1 VQFGDGNDLLK
12 LLPGASFGGL
22 VDGAG
27 GANTLELAKG
37 PSPGT
42 IDGIGTSF
50 TGFGTVKV
58 DSGANW
64 TVTGSNTAGT
74 VVNNGTLALG
84 ANASLTVT
92 GAIDPTSTGVFQL
105 NSSSLLEIAANVGS
119 GDRIS
124 FLGSSETIVDKA
136 SLFGTNVGQQNYAG
150 PLMLNFGAGDS
161 IDLKDIASAGVSLNY
176 ASSTGLLQV
185 ISGAAMASLLFQRSS
200 LGGGAFHA
208 FDDGS
213 GGTLITHTG

>member
-1 VQFGDGNDLLK
+1 
-12 LLPGASFGGL
+12 
-22 VDGAG
+22 
-27 GANTLELAKG
+27 
-37 PSPGT
+37 
-42 IDGIGTSF
+42 
-50 TGFGTVKV
+50 
-58 DSGANW
+58 
-64 TVTGSNTAGT
+64 
-74 VVNNGTLALG
+74 
-84 ANASLTVT
+84 
-92 GAIDPTSTGVFQL
+92 
-105 NSSSLLEIAANVGS
+105 LLEIAANVGS

-185 ISGAAMASLLFQRSS
+185 ISGGAAMASLLFQRSS

-213 GGTLITHTG
+213 GHTLITHT

>member
-1 VQFGDGNDLLK
+1 
-12 LLPGASFGGL
+12 
-22 VDGAG
+22 
-27 GANTLELAKG
+27 
-37 PSPGT
+37 
-42 IDGIGTSF
+42 
-50 TGFGTVKV
+50 
-58 DSGANW
+58 
-64 TVTGSNTAGT
+64 
-74 VVNNGTLALG
+74 VNNGTLVLG

-176 ASSTGLLQV
+176 AGSTGLLQV
-185 ISGAAMASLLFQRSS
+185 SSGAAMASLLFQRSS